1 MMIFYFPQIARKL
14 IVFFLIL
21 PSMILAQ
28 HEIRYDSLK
37 AALPNSTG
45 VERIDIL
52 NELGHMEIDTSMEV
66 VINYLNESILL
77 AEKLKENKKLAFAYR
92 VRGMKFNA
100 TGKHGNALADFKKA
114 LEIQKA
120 FDDKKEKGIIL
131 TNMGVVYRYL
141 NQFENAIKVYT
152 ESSEINDQLKDTL
165 ANAIVFH
172 NIGNLYN
179 SLANKEEAIKYY
191 KKAHEISL
199 KTNHHYGMT
208 ITGLAIAQMH
218 RDMEDFESSLHYFNE
233 VKSLLD
239 SIKTN
244 TLHASYYSGFGLWC
258 FKMKK
263 YEEAVQ
269 NYKLAE
275 SFALNDNRFH
285 KIISIY
291 LNMGLLYTETEN
303 YIKAEYY
310 LQKALNI
317 SEEGEFVEKVGD
329 SHLYLSQLYY
339 KTPDYKKA
347 YDHLN
352 KHLTI
357 SDSLFQVDL
366 EAQISEIRTKYET
379 EKKEKENLK
388 LRSENEIKNLSLSK
402 KNIIIYSLGIGVLIA
417 SGLIILLFVQ
427 YRKKNKAYQVL
438 VTQNIELARKDLRER
453 EIKFADEIIS
463 DEAISKKSTEKVEED
478 EMYIEL
484 FSKVKKYFIEE
495 KPYLDSKLSL
505 DDLSKALNTNR
516 SYLSKTINIY
526 LHKSFYELLNEY
538 RVKEARLLFMDGHY
552 DHISI
557 EGIGQMVGFAS
568 RSTFYNY
575 FNKQFGITP
584 SYFRNN
590 IKQKAQTLFSSTIS

>member
-1 MMIFYFPQIARKL
+1 MILHFPQIARNL
-14 IVFFLIL
+14 IFIFLIL
-21 PSMILAQ
+21 PSIVLSQ
-28 HEIRYDSLK
+28 HEIRHDSLI

-45 VERIDIL
+45 VDRIDIL
-52 NELGHMEIDTSMEV
+52 TELGHMGVDTSMEV

-92 VRGMKFNA
+92 IRGMKFNA
-100 TGKHGNALADFKKA
+100 TGKHGNALADFRKA
-114 LEIQKA
+114 LEIQSA

-141 NQFENAIKVYT
+141 NQFENAIKAYT

-172 NIGNLYN
+172 NIGNLYY
-179 SLANKEEAIKYY
+179 SLANREEAIKYY
-191 KKAHEISL
+191 KKAYEISS
-199 KTNHHYGMT
+199 KTNHHYGMV
-208 ITGLAIAQMH
+208 ITGLAIGRMLL
-218 RDMEDFESSLHYFNE
+218 DMEDFESSLHYFNK
-233 VKSLLD
+233 VKPLLD

-244 TLHASYYSGFGLWC
+244 TLHASYYSAYGYWC
-258 FKMKK
+258 FKMKN

-275 SFALNDNRFH
+275 SFSLKNNRFH

-291 LNMGLLYTETEN
+291 LNMGLLYTEIN
-303 YIKAEYY
+303 YHDKAEYY
-310 LQKALNI
+310 LQKALSK

-339 KTPDYKKA
+339 KTMDYKKA
-347 YDHLN
+347 FDHL
-352 KHLTI
+352 KQHITI
-357 SDSLFQVDL
+357 SDSLFQKDL

-417 SGLIILLFVQ
+417 TGLIILLYVQ
-427 YRKKNKAYQVL
+427 YHNKNKAYQVL
-438 VTQNIELARKDLRER
+438 VTQNVELARKDLRER
-453 EIKFADEIIS
+453 ELKFGDKTIFNKTSSEN
-463 DEAISKKSTEKVEED
+463 STDKTEE
-478 EMYIEL
+478 ELMLLEL
-484 FSKVKKYFIEE
+484 FSKVEKYFIEE

-505 DDLSKALNTNR
+505 DDLSKALVTNR
-516 SYLSKTINIY
+516 SYLSKSINICF
-526 LHKSFYELLNEY
+526 HKSFYELLNEY
-538 RVKEARLLFMDGHY
+538 RVKEARLLFMDSQY
-552 DHISI
+552 NHISI

-575 FNKQFGITP
+575 FNRQFGITP

-590 IKQKAQTLFSSTIS
+590 IKIKTKTTYTPSIS